1 MSPLSPINLTE
12 GETLRAKV
20 LITGDPVPQAKWY
33 INRDLVCKTED
44 VTMTAEDGV
53 YILEILV

>member
-1 MSPLSPINLTE
+1 MSPLAPINLTE

-20 LITGDPVPQAKWY
+20 LISGDPVPQAKWY
-33 INRDLVCKTED
+33 INSDLVCKTDD

-53 YILEILV
+53 YVLEIQV